1 MGEQRS
7 TEEEMEDPLLTP
19 VESGEIL
26 SEDQPDFK
34 GLIPVLAALCLSGN
48 GLLTSHHSGDL
59 SADIAF
65 LF

>member
-1 MGEQRS
+1 
-7 TEEEMEDPLLTP
+7 MEDPLLTP
-19 VESGEIL
+19 AESGEIL